1 MSESTSATASL
12 PTRFYVIAL
21 VTLLA
26 SLYLGYQA
34 GQNSDATQALRDE
47 LATCLA
53 GQVKA
58 PDAEVESTPA
68 TQPDAASATVPP
80 IPVTLADPPSA
91 IPSTTSVPVPSP
103 SEN

>member
-47 LATCLA
+47 LAACLA
-53 GQVKA
+53 GQVKT
-58 PDAEVESTPA
+58 PDAEVDSTTA
-68 TQPDAASATVPP
+68 TQPVAVSATGEA
-80 IPVTLADPPSA
+80 IPVSPIQPSA
-91 IPSTTSVPVPSP
+91 IPSTTSVSVPPP

>member
-1 MSESTSATASL
+1 MSDSTTASL

-34 GQNSDATQALRDE
+34 GQNSDATQALREE
-47 LATCLA
+47 LAACLA
-53 GQVKA
+53 GQVTT
-58 PDAEVESTPA
+58 PDAEVDSTAA
-68 TQPDAASATVPP
+68 TQPVAVSATGEA